1 VGYTENYAID
11 RKLSRRKQRI
21 SDGKEEKIYTLDH
34 QRKYNTGLVAKQAVL
49 FPFKKISSISVKDCS
64 IWMKKNESRKM
75 R

>member
-11 RKLSRRKQRI
+11 RKLSRRKQPRI

-49 FPFKKISSISVKDCS
+49 FPFKKNKQYISEGLQHLDE
-64 IWMKKNESRKM
+64 KK
-75 R
+75 